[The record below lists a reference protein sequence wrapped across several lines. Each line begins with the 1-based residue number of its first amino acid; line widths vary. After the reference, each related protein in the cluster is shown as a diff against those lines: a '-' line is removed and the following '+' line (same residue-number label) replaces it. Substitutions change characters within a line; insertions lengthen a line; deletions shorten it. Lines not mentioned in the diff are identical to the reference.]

1 METHVISDRQTF
13 KSMRDEWNTLA
24 EGFASPFL
32 RHEWFEACFDTLYS
46 KGVLPQIVTVYS
58 GGRLRAAAPLIAVR
72 RAGLRQLQVLGA
84 EIIHEPCGFLYDGEA
99 ALMELFHAIFQ
110 TRTSLALS
118 RFNIRSQDTLMLREQ
133 WSSGGFRLDKS
144 GASSLRVPLKRTW
157 KEFEASMSSGRRS
170 DLRGYRRRAER
181 LGEVEFEIIPSEV
194 STLDQHLEELFR
206 LEASGWKGREG
217 SAILCHPHIH
227 RFYTEYARSAAEA
240 GMLRLF
246 FLRIG
251 GKTVAA
257 RLAVEH
263 SKRLWDLRMGYD
275 ESFSRCAPGVL
286 LTHETLRYAV
296 DQGLEAYE
304 FLGRAEAWERHW
316 PCEEEEYASTRVYP
330 FSLQGQLALVQDG
343 CRLAAKE
350 ASEAAQGCLSRAKAA
365 ARGLSAI
372 QLSSL
377 ATLTRAKASR

>member
-1 METHVISDRQTF
+1 
-13 KSMRDEWNTLA
+13 
-24 EGFASPFL
+24 
-32 RHEWFEACFDTLYS
+32 
-46 KGVLPQIVTVYS
+46 
-58 GGRLRAAAPLIAVR
+58 
-72 RAGLRQLQVLGA
+72 
-84 EIIHEPCGFLYDGEA
+84 
-99 ALMELFHAIFQ
+99 
-110 TRTSLALS
+110 
-118 RFNIRSQDTLMLREQ
+118 
-133 WSSGGFRLDKS
+133 
-144 GASSLRVPLKRTW
+144 
-157 KEFEASMSSGRRS
+157 MSSGRRS

-343 CRLAAKE
+343 CRLISVKTAEVAKSYLKR
-350 ASEAAQGCLSRAKAA
+350 ANAKVMALSGSSVYLEE
-365 ARGLSAI
+365 GL
-372 QLSSL
+372 LL
-377 ATLTRAKASR
+377 FH